1 MMISAAAHRNR
12 RPKSCGR
19 LAAAGLSVIAM
30 LTPFSP
36 ATGTAEA
43 EPDCPSVQMIF
54 ARGTFE
60 QPGVGA
66 TGQAFV
72 DAVSDR
78 LGGKSMDVYAA
89 NYPASLDFKHA
100 AEGIIDVRNKV
111 QSIATTCPSTKIV
124 LGGYS
129 QGAAVVGYTLE
140 DTIPVDYELPTG
152 ITGPMPAAMAD
163 HIAAVALFG
172 TPGAGFM
179 ALFQR
184 DAPPI
189 IIGNPYLA
197 KTIQLC
203 ETGDPVCSPGGRD
216 RAAHSAYKDN
226 GMAVEAAEFAVGALT
241 RTPTA

>member
-12 RPKSCGR
+12 RPKPCGR

-66 TGQAFV
+66 TGQAFI

-89 NYPASLDFKHA
+89 NYPPL
-100 AEGIIDVRNKV
+100 
-111 QSIATTCPSTKIV
+111 
-124 LGGYS
+124 
-129 QGAAVVGYTLE
+129 
-140 DTIPVDYELPTG
+140 LP
-152 ITGPMPAAMAD
+152 
-163 HIAAVALFG
+163 
-172 TPGAGFM
+172 
-179 ALFQR
+179 
-184 DAPPI
+184 
-189 IIGNPYLA
+189 
-197 KTIQLC
+197 
-203 ETGDPVCSPGGRD
+203 
-216 RAAHSAYKDN
+216 
-226 GMAVEAAEFAVGALT
+226 
-241 RTPTA
+241 

>member
-1 MMISAAAHRNR
+1 MMISAAAHRSS
-12 RPKSCGR
+12 RPKPCGR
-19 LAAAGLSVIAM
+19 FAAAGLSVIAM

-100 AEGIIDVRNKV
+100 AEGIVDVRNKV
-111 QSIATTCPSTKIV
+111 QSVATTCPSTKIV
-124 LGGYS
+124 LGGAS
-129 QGAAVVGYTLE
+129 NSRDLQDLSTLIGE
-140 DTIPVDYELPTG
+140 RDEFTDSVTLGDYGSRTNQLPVRRVPIMPPDRIRTLP
-152 ITGPMPAAMAD
+152 
-163 HIAAVALFG
+163 FG
-172 TPGAGFM
+172 TGVV
-179 ALFQR
+179 LLR
-184 DAPPI
+184 SAPPI
-189 IIGNPYLA
+189 VTDLHPWPMRPDAAGL
-197 KTIQLC
+197 L
-203 ETGDPVCSPGGRD
+203 RD
-216 RAAHSAYKDN
+216 RAEI
-226 GMAVEAAEFAVGALT
+226 EALLQ
-241 RTPTA
+241 RRPTAE

>member
-66 TGQAFV
+66 TGQAFI

-89 NYPASLDFKHA
+89 NYPASLDFTHA

-129 QGAAVVGYTLE
+129 GCRSGRLHPRG
-140 DTIPVDYELPTG
+140 PVDYELLTG

-163 HIAAVALFG
+163 HIAAVALSG
-172 TPGAGFM
+172 PQEPVSWHSSSATHHPSSSAI
-179 ALFQR
+179 R
-184 DAPPI
+184 T
-189 IIGNPYLA
+189 LA
-197 KTIQLC
+197 KTIQFFAKQAIQFVL
-203 ETGDPVCSPGGRD
+203 P
-216 RAAHSAYKDN
+216 
-226 GMAVEAAEFAVGALT
+226 AAEIAQRTAPT
-241 RTPTA
+241 RTTGWR